1 MLMTTVSRPE
11 IQKLETNILAN
22 DDTAFLIV
30 MPATQVKGRG
40 FCLQKDHKQYN
51 EDILIPM

>member
-1 MLMTTVSRPE
+1 MTTVSRPE
-11 IQKLETNILAN
+11 IQKLETNILAI

-40 FCLQKDHKQYN
+40 FSLQKDHKQYN